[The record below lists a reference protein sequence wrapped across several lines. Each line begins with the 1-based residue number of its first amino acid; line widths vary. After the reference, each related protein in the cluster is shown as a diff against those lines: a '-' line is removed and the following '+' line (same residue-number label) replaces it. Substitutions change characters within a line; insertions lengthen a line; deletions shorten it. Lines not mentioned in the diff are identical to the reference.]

1 MDWLDLALPLL
12 RGFDLAA
19 VLSAFG
25 IALFRVAV
33 APEDVRA
40 SGALLLAALRASLF
54 AALVLALFWLPV
66 EAAGMAGVRSL
77 AGGAAATTVVLFQTH
92 FGIALLLRLVA
103 LLLAFMSVR
112 ARGGLMLNGLSA
124 AAAGAALALQAAMG
138 HAAAATD
145 LALPVAEVLH
155 LLAAGAWLGGLL
167 PLLLLLRH
175 ARPAAAAAAARRFSL
190 LGLVAVV
197 TLLCT
202 AVVQSGELIGGLAGF
217 AGTTYGRIALAKLG
231 LFAILLCLAG
241 INRYEF
247 TPNLEGAVGHAYA
260 ARLACSIMAEMALG
274 LAVVLLAGYLATEA
288 PAIHE
293 MPLWPFSLRPEWR
306 AFPAAA
312 ASQEAMIACVAVAA
326 MAAVGW
332 GWRRFRWRGGLL
344 AAVLLCVLTA
354 TQVKFEALPKLVH
367 GTGTVIAIQPRAG
380 LLVVNGDEI
389 RGFMAAMT
397 MPYRVAS
404 PALLA
409 DLEPDER
416 VQFDIDP
423 ATAVIVAIRRMSQP
437 AQ

>member
-1 MDWLDLALPLL
+1 MDWLDVALPLL
-12 RGFDLAA
+12 RGLDLAA

-33 APEDVRA
+33 APGAVSA
-40 SGALLLAALRASLF
+40 SGVPLLTALRASL
-54 AALVLALFWLPV
+54 AAAIVLALLWLPV

-77 AGGAAATTVVLFQTH
+77 AAGAAATTVVLFRTH
-92 FGIALLLRLVA
+92 FGTALLLRLIA
-103 LLLAFMSVR
+103 LLLALMSAQ
-112 ARGGLMLNGLSA
+112 ARGGLMLAGLSA
-124 AAAGAALALQAAMG
+124 AAAGAALSLQAAMG
-138 HAAAATD
+138 HAAAAND

-175 ARPAAAAAAARRFSL
+175 ARSTTAAAAARRFSL
-190 LGLVAVV
+190 LGIVAVV

-202 AVVQSGELIGGLAGF
+202 SVVQSGELIGGVAGF
-217 AGTTYGRIALAKLG
+217 AGTAYGRTALAKLA
-231 LFAILLCLAG
+231 LFAVLLCLAG
-241 INRYEF
+241 INRYEL
-247 TPNLEGAVGHAYA
+247 TPNLEGSAARAYV

-274 LAVVLLAGYLATEA
+274 LAVVLLAGYLATEV
-288 PAIHE
+288 PAVHE
-293 MPLWPFSLRPEWR
+293 MPLWHFSLRPEWR

-312 ASQEAMIACVAVAA
+312 ATQEAVIACVAVVAL
-326 MAAVGW
+326 AAVG
-332 GWRRFRWRGGLL
+332 GAWRRFRWRGGLL
-344 AAVLLCVLTA
+344 AAVLLCILAA

-367 GTGTVIAIQPRAG
+367 GTGTVIAIQPQAG
-380 LLVVNGDEI
+380 LLVVDGDEI

-409 DLEPDER
+409 DLAPDER